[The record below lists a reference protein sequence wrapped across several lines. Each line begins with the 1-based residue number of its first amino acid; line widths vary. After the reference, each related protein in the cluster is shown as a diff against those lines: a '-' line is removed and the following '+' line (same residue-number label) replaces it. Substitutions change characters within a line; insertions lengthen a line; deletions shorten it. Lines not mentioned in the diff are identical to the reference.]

1 MTMND
6 ASSRIVEAVD
16 GVIGKVALGA
26 LVSLSIAL
34 GVWIFGATSDNS
46 KQIASVATEVR
57 DLTAA
62 IRDHDVK
69 LDATITSVL
78 TTTVHEAED
87 IARLKQELTDHERQN
102 DNENRRQ
109 DEDLRNLTQGAPKPR
124 GN

>member
-1 MTMND
+1 MSTS
-6 ASSRIVEAVD
+6 APS
-16 GVIGKVALGA
+16 GV
-26 LVSLSIAL
+26 
-34 GVWIFGATSDNS
+34 ATV
-46 KQIASVATEVR
+46 ASVATEVR